1 MGASSSFD
9 YARSSNTTRNHSPI
23 IWNQCDVDSLRRG
36 IDGYLFEDDFF
47 DLPTGKYTATQATS
61 GTFALGNLE
70 GGVALADS
78 GATTDNQGINVQ
90 LGGTAGA
97 SFVAPALGLLLFEAR
112 VKISTAMSSGPQFF
126 AGLWATD
133 TTIIASG
140 ALSTSAT
147 YCGFSSVTDDGVL
160 LGASGNGTTAETAS
174 SIKTLVADTY
184 VWLGFIIKDR
194 TTITFYVD
202 GVKKDD
208 TNTVSI
214 PTTTAMRP
222 SFVCQSSGTLQP
234 IMSIDRFRCAVSNA
248 AL

>member
-1 MGASSSFD
+1 MGASSCFD
-9 YARSSNTTRNHSPI
+9 YARGSNTTRNHSPI
-23 IWNQCDVDSLRRG
+23 LWNQVDVDALRRG
-36 IDGYLFEDDFF
+36 IDGYLFEDDFL
-47 DLPTGKYTATQATS
+47 DLPTGKYTATQATA
-61 GTFALGNLE
+61 GTFALDNAE
-70 GGVALADS
+70 GGIALADS
-78 GATTDNQGINVQ
+78 GSTTDNQGINVQ

-97 SFVAPALGLLLFEAR
+97 AFVAPASGLLVYEAR
-112 VKISTAMSSGPQFF
+112 VKITTAMSSGPQFF
-126 AGLWATD
+126 CGLWATD

-147 YCGFSSVTDDGVL
+147 YCGFSSVTDNGIL
-160 LGASGNGTTAETAS
+160 LGASGNGSTAETAS

-184 VWLGFIIKDR
+184 VWLGFVIKDR

-214 PTTTAMRP
+214 PTTTPMRP
-222 SFVCQSSGTLQP
+222 SFVCQGSGTLQP
-234 IMSIDRFRCAVSNA
+234 VLAIDRYRVAVSNG